1 MRVLLEPQRR
11 IAGNAVLPHAPVR
24 IADAFLVVI
33 VGLVDR
39 VVGVRT
45 ESGEQ
50 LRERAA
56 VRVEALARGVAA
68 ERLVEI
74 GLRCGF
80 GDDGLHCITKEG
92 FGPSVTRD
100 VLRSI
105 DDRRGDNLG
114 TRVGAGL
121 LVGGW
126 L

>member
-1 MRVLLEPQRR
+1 M
-11 IAGNAVLPHAPVR
+11 R
-24 IADAFLVVI
+24 IADAFLVVV

-39 VVGVRT
+39 VVSVRT

-68 ERLVEI
+68 ERLGRMALV
-74 GLRCGF
+74 
-80 GDDGLHCITKEG
+80 
-92 FGPSVTRD
+92 PSVTRD

-105 DDRRGDNLG
+105 DDRRGNNLG